1 MLGLS
6 SSVTVGLAS
15 VRAETRPTRSRRNF
29 MHRLG
34 RASAQ
39 QWVHRDNRRNRRH
52 AGRQDA
58 ARRACGIGLLPH
70 GRNHR
75 LCHRRSVRAQS
86 IPRLIS
92 QNPDALGLA
101 VPGMLIGS
109 PSLAIEGGHM
119 ASSRP
124 WASVARQAIGRSE
137 VDLPRGRHCPAQSE
151 CAKGPA
157 EQDPFFSKYS
167 AYSRLP
173 NKESSMV
180 NMLMK
185 SR

>member
-15 VRAETRPTRSRRNF
+15 VRAETRPTRSRRNL

-75 LCHRRSVRAQS
+75 LCHRRSVRAQT

-137 VDLPRGRHCPAQSE
+137 VDLHGAGLPNAIGVR
-151 CAKGPA
+151 KGPCRA
-157 EQDPFFSKYS
+157 GPFLLQILSLLTFAKQ
-167 AYSRLP
+167 R
-173 NKESSMV
+173 
-180 NMLMK
+180 
-185 SR
+185 